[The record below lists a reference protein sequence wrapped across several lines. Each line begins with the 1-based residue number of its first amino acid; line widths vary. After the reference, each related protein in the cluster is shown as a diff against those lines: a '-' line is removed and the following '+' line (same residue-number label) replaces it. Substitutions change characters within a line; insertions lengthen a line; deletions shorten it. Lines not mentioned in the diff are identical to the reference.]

1 MQKPALNNPEDL
13 WYTPLG
19 SRAKENAIL
28 RKAGESVRRA
38 KASMATILMSGTA
51 LILSLVLLTVG
62 VLLYRSSRQS
72 IQRQTIEQYSRV
84 FGQLDAQLTASVKR
98 VTLMAAALNNNTE
111 LIGASNLASTT
122 PDASVRAVNENA
134 VKSILKTAIGYQPY
148 IDNAGIYLKGQ
159 AIMMFG
165 ADSTE
170 YQTRI
175 PAEPWFQAILSGE
188 KDEVLAPGYQM
199 RKYQFISLGKPYY
212 RPYFLYARAFNDTLV
227 SRNKGVLLI
236 SLEQTYLSD
245 LFGEQGADGGAIVAL
260 LDAAGGIIFA
270 SGAGEASFDEAML
283 GARSLATGD
292 TLNAGGRSRFV
303 IRQQNES
310 LGWSLV
316 ALIPEDVMY
325 LELNRM
331 QSRIVTAALAALAF
345 GLVMILFISGMIT
358 RPFRALTQS
367 MARAGEGD
375 LRLSA
380 VNSPIREIDQLAAQ
394 YDLMLGRIASLIQRI
409 RTIEQEKR
417 TSELQA
423 LRSQINP
430 HFTYNTLDSIRW
442 MAMMQNAP
450 KVAEMISRFVKL
462 LKLTTG
468 RRGEFVKVSEEF
480 EQVACYA
487 DIIRFRYNC
496 QIEVAF
502 DLSPEVKDAR
512 TLGLLLQPIVENSF
526 VHGFDNFER
535 PGLIQVSAYRDG
547 ETLVFVVRDNGR
559 GVELPRGEL
568 PTPANQDGANLHA
581 GIGISNVNDRIRAWF
596 GEGYGVTFH
605 SSPSEGASVTL
616 TQPLAAFT
624 GREEAT

>member
-1 MQKPALNNPEDL
+1 M
-13 WYTPLG
+13 
-19 SRAKENAIL
+19 
-28 RKAGESVRRA
+28 
-38 KASMATILMSGTA
+38 
-51 LILSLVLLTVG
+51 
-62 VLLYRSSRQS
+62 
-72 IQRQTIEQYSRV
+72 
-84 FGQLDAQLTASVKR
+84 
-98 VTLMAAALNNNTE
+98 
-111 LIGASNLASTT
+111 
-122 PDASVRAVNENA
+122 
-134 VKSILKTAIGYQPY
+134 
-148 IDNAGIYLKGQ
+148 
-159 AIMMFG
+159 
-165 ADSTE
+165 
-170 YQTRI
+170 
-175 PAEPWFQAILSGE
+175 
-188 KDEVLAPGYQM
+188 
-199 RKYQFISLGKPYY
+199 
-212 RPYFLYARAFNDTLV
+212 
-227 SRNKGVLLI
+227 
-236 SLEQTYLSD
+236 
-245 LFGEQGADGGAIVAL
+245 QGAQ
-260 LDAAGGIIFA
+260 
-270 SGAGEASFDEAML
+270 
-283 GARSLATGD
+283 RLATGD
-292 TLNAGGRSRFV
+292 TLPTGGRNRFV

-331 QSRIVTAALAALAF
+331 QSHIVTAALAALIV
-345 GLVMILFISGMIT
+345 GLVMILFISGMVT

-450 KVAEMISRFVKL
+450 KVAEMISRLVKL

-480 EQVACYA
+480 EQTACYS

-496 QIEVAF
+496 RIDVVF
-502 DLSPEVKDAR
+502 DLRPEVENAR

-535 PGLIQVSAYRDG
+535 PGVIRVSAYQD
-547 ETLVFVVRDNGR
+547 EDALVFAVEDNGR
-559 GVELPRGEL
+559 GMELPKDEL
-568 PTPANQDGANLHA
+568 PASANQDGAHLHA
-581 GIGISNVNDRIRAWF
+581 GIGISNVNSRIQAWF
-596 GEGYGVTFH
+596 GEGYGVSVH
-605 SSPSEGASVTL
+605 SSPSKGTTVRL
-616 TQPLAAFT
+616 TQPLAAFSE
-624 GREEAT
+624 REEET